1 MNTIEYMD
9 YQATVSYQDDVD
21 MLMGQVINAR
31 DVITFYGK
39 SVDELKAQME
49 ASVKDYLALCAQ
61 QGIEPAKSYSGKF
74 NVRLDPN
81 LHKDLAL
88 TAHRKGVSLN
98 KLITELLSED
108 IQQIDNMAS

>member
-1 MNTIEYMD
+1 MSTIEYMD
-9 YQATVSYQDDVD
+9 YQATVSYQDDVE

-39 SVDELKAQME
+39 GVDELKAEME
-49 ASVKDYLALCAQ
+49 ASIKDYLALCAQ
-61 QGIEPAKSYSGKF
+61 QGIEPAKSYSGRF

-81 LHKDLAL
+81 LHKELAI

-98 KLITELLSED
+98 QLITELLSED
-108 IQQIDNMAS
+108 IQQMDNMAS